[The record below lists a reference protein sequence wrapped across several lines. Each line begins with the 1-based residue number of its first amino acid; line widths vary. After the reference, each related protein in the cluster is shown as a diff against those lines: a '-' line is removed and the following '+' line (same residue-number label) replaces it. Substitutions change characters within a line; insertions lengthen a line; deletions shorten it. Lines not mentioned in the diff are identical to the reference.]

1 VDNSTARCALVLGCN
16 GQDGSYLVEHLL
28 RRGYEVAGVSRQEQP
43 RYHVGAEKFCYRALD
58 LRRAG
63 ELGAL
68 LDALRPQLIFHVAA
82 VHGEAGTR
90 YETIWQD
97 MLAVNV
103 GATHVCLE
111 YLRMRCPQGGLVYAG
126 SGKIFGPVYPRLVTE
141 RSRSRSSCLYTVAKN
156 ASRDLIDCYRR
167 DHGIRASILHLFNHE
182 SERRAPGFFI
192 PMLVCA
198 LHRALSGSN
207 SRVEID
213 TLKFYCDWGSA
224 AEYMDI
230 AADIAERVL
239 GNDVIIATGRTWL
252 ARDLADEVFRRHGLD
267 YREHLIERA
276 AARSPPQPYRVSVD
290 RLSGL
295 LGRVPAVGAVDVC
308 EKMLAA
314 LNPRQQSRGVGLDI
328 ARS

>member
-1 VDNSTARCALVLGCN
+1 
-16 GQDGSYLVEHLL
+16 L
-28 RRGYEVAGVSRQEQP
+28 R
-43 RYHVGAEKFCYRALD
+43 D
-58 LRRAG
+58 
-63 ELGAL
+63 L
-68 LDALRPQLIFHVAA
+68 LDRLRPHLIFHVAA

-90 YETIWQD
+90 YEAIWQD

-111 YLRMRCPQGGLVYAG
+111 YLRTRCPEGGLVYAG
-126 SGKIFGPVYPRLVTE
+126 SGKIFGPAYPRVVTE

-156 ASRDLIDCYRR
+156 ASRELIDCYRR
-167 DHGIRASILHLFNHE
+167 DHATRASVLHLFNHE
-182 SERRAPGFFI
+182 SERRAPGFFM
-192 PMLVCA
+192 PTLACA
-198 LHRALSGSN
+198 LNRALSSGN

-224 AEYMDI
+224 EEYMDI

-239 GNDVIIATGRTWL
+239 GNDVIIATGRTWS
-252 ARDLADEVFRRHGLD
+252 AADLADEVFRRHGLD

-276 AARSPPQPYRVSVD
+276 TERPPPQPFRISVD
-290 RLSGL
+290 RLAGL

-314 LNPRQQSRGVGLDI
+314 LSPRQHSRG
-328 ARS
+328 